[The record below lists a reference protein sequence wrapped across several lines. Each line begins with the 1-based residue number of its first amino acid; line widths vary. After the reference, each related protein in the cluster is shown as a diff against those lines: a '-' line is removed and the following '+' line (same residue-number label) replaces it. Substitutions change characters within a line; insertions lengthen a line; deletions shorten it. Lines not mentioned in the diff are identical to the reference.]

1 MNLYMFHYY
10 ICSQVYPGVR
20 SAGKY
25 IFLEIDRSIKSSSND
40 EDDFDEE
47 SKDLALYSLQV
58 KTK

>member
-1 MNLYMFHYY
+1 MFRYY
-10 ICSQVYPGVR
+10 ICFQVYPGVR

-58 KTK
+58 KTKWAKN